1 MEDQN
6 LIYILVGC
14 IGGMGLLSA
23 FNYFTK
29 TSQTNVVI
37 NKIRE
42 TQVDLNENLA
52 NVSKQTIHTL
62 NEIRESMGS
71 LFFVI
76 LDLVVLIIL
85 PLCILASWGAIKSNV
100 KEYMIA
106 FIFLEVF
113 VIAVS
118 GSSTW
123 FIETKNVIDDQV
135 TDPTVTITNALSP
148 TSSAG
153 GTVFPTDAIDWFTT
167 PESSEFIDKMTL
179 FNSKKQ
185 KFAQILVDDM
195 TKLIKEGRHLK
206 VPEESEFAIDKFLDP
221 ETIYALADNSSE
233 IANMLSR
240 LTQI

>member
-71 LFFVI
+71 E
-76 LDLVVLIIL
+76 IIL
-85 PLCILASWGAIKSNV
+85 TREEKHDIDI
-100 KEYMIA
+100 
-106 FIFLEVF
+106 
-113 VIAVS
+113 S
-118 GSSTW
+118 GSGTW
-123 FIETKNVIDDQV
+123 FIEKENFIDGQV
-135 TDPTVTITNALSP
+135 TDPAVTITNALSP

-153 GTVFPTDAIDWFTT
+153 GTVFPTDSIDWFTT
-167 PESSEFIDKMTL
+167 PESSEFIEKMTL